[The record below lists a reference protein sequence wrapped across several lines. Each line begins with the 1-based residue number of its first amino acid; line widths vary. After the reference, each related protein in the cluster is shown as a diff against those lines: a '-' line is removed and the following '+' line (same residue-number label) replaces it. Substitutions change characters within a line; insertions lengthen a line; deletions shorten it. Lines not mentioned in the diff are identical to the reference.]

1 MGMINIDERYVV
13 IIEFEEDDVRV
24 DSFEYDKKDKK
35 TGNVIVDALGA
46 PVKGVMYSQVGVVKL
61 GRQVIE
67 CKIPLDEGQLPYSAG
82 KYLIH
87 PSSYNVGS
95 FGSIEFAFKL
105 VLFPLNDV
113 KPKS

>member
-1 MGMINIDERYVV
+1 MAIINIDERYLV

-35 TGNVIVDALGA
+35 TGQLVLDSNGS

-67 CKIPLDEGQLPYSAG
+67 CKVPLEEGQPPYSAG

-87 PSSYNVGS
+87 PSSYTIGN

-113 KPKS
+113 RSKS

>member
-1 MGMINIDERYVV
+1 MAMINIDERYLV

-35 TGNVIVDALGA
+35 TGQVVLDPLGA
-46 PVKGVMYSQVGVVKL
+46 PVKGVMYSQVGVVRL

-67 CKIPLDEGQLPYSAG
+67 CKVPLDEGQPPYSAG

-87 PSSYNVGS
+87 PSSYSVGN

-105 VLFPLNDV
+105 ILLPLIDS
-113 KPKS
+113 KIK